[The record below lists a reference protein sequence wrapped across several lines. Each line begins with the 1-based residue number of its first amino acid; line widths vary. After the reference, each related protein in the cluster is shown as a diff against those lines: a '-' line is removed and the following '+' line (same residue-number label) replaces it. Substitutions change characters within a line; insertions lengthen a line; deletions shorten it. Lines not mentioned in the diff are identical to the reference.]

1 MMHLYMKETAYGLY
15 LLSLRK
21 LLTYLLTYLVT
32 YLLTYLMKQASFI
45 ARQYA
50 YAYRARYC

>member
-21 LLTYLLTYLVT
+21 LLTYLLTYLLNEASKLYRTSVCLCIQSAI
-32 YLLTYLMKQASFI
+32 LL
-45 ARQYA
+45 
-50 YAYRARYC
+50 